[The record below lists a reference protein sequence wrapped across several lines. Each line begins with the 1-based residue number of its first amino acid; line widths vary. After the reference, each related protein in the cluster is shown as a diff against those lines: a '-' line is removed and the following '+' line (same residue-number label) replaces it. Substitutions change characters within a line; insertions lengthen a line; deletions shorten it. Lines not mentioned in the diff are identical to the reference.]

1 MKTNYIKVSFKEKI
15 KNIGFKIILALIIY
29 AVIFAIPFVDGN
41 LRYDDGKVSEDKT
54 IINLK
59 TKVESFAEGLPY
71 AINRA
76 NQWNSNCNFIGVSA
90 RYDGK
95 ENILQKYGVL
105 QYVFSAKDSNTDSFH
120 VCNVYMDTRK
130 QVIDRVYVYNYN
142 KLSSKRG
149 LWYAGGNFTK
159 TLVPSNWKV
168 DIKDAFE
175 FTKNTD
181 GYDDVLNDDQA
192 TLIITGTYYVWV
204 IEMYSEHKSIRIDV
218 DPVHGY
224 IKHVSGVH
232 K

>member
-1 MKTNYIKVSFKEKI
+1 MKTNYLKVSFKEKI
-15 KNIGFKIILALIIY
+15 KNIGFKIILVLIIF
-29 AVIFAIPFVDGN
+29 AVIFAFLYIDGN
-41 LRYDDGKVSEDKT
+41 LRYDDGKISEDKT

-59 TKVESFAEGLPY
+59 TKVESFAEGLYY

-76 NQWNSNCNFIGVSA
+76 NQWNNNCNFIGVSA

-95 ENILQKYGVL
+95 ENILKKYGVL
-105 QYVFSAKDSNTDSFH
+105 QYVFSAKDSNTDSYH

-130 QVIDRVYVYNYN
+130 QVINGVYVYNYN
-142 KLSSKRG
+142 KLSSKKG
-149 LWYAGGNFTK
+149 LGYSADNFTK

-218 DPVHGY
+218 DPVHGD
-224 IKHVSGVH
+224 INHVSVVD